1 PRHGRG
7 PPSRRPDAGRGTRPP
22 DPGRGGQ
29 RGPHRGGLRGHAEPA
44 GALGRPRARLGERP
58 GHDGPRA
65 GGVTDVLDTTQE
77 PAGAAGQPS
86 REATFRL
93 HEGGKLRVESRVPL
107 VDRDSLAMA
116 YTPGV
121 ADVSA
126 AIRDDREL
134 SFQYTG
140 RAN

>member
-1 PRHGRG
+1 M
-7 PPSRRPDAGRGTRPP
+7 
-22 DPGRGGQ
+22 
-29 RGPHRGGLRGHAEPA
+29 
-44 GALGRPRARLGERP
+44 
-58 GHDGPRA
+58 
-65 GGVTDVLDTTQE
+65 LDTTQE

-140 RAN
+140 RANAVAVVSDGSAVLGLGDVGPEAAMPVLEGKAVLFRELGGVDA